1 MNNLNLAIGLLRQRL
16 TAAAATSTSTITQ
29 ATRNYA
35 AKPPAA
41 GAGGKKKKLG
51 KLGPIMEKKIIP
63 VETDANK
70 LVNYV
75 CGSNYMKTG
84 EDVKIKPDAE
94 YPDWLWTLNTERII
108 PLDELDPNTKQY
120 WRRLRKMALRRNN
133 QLSMLKK
140 F

>member
-1 MNNLNLAIGLLRQRL
+1 MNNVNLAFGLLRQRL
-16 TAAAATSTSTITQ
+16 TAAATTTISQ
-29 ATRNYA
+29 ATRSYA
-35 AKPPAA
+35 VKPAA
-41 GAGGKKKKLG
+41 GGAGGKKKKLG

-84 EDVKIKPDAE
+84 EDVKIKPDTE

-108 PLDELDPNTKQY
+108 PLDELDPNSKQY

>member
-1 MNNLNLAIGLLRQRL
+1 MSNFTAVFQLVRQRL
-16 TAAAATSTSTITQ
+16 MAPAIGNY
-29 ATRNYA
+29 TRCYA
-35 AKPPAA
+35 VKPAA
-41 GAGGKKKKLG
+41 PAGKKKKLG

-75 CGSNYMKTG
+75 CGSNYLKTG

-94 YPDWLWTLNTERII
+94 YPDWLWSLNTERII

-120 WRRLRKMALRRNN
+120 WRRLRKLALRRNN
-133 QLSMLKK
+133 QLAKLKK

>member
-1 MNNLNLAIGLLRQRL
+1 MNNLNVAVGLLRQRL
-16 TAAAATSTSTITQ
+16 TTITQ

-35 AKPPAA
+35 VKPAA
-41 GAGGKKKKLG
+41 AAAGGKKKKLG
-51 KLGPIMEKKIIP
+51 KLGPIMEKKVIP

-94 YPDWLWTLNTERII
+94 YPEWLWTLNTERIV

>member
-1 MNNLNLAIGLLRQRL
+1 MSSFTVALAMLRQRVFAPAL
-16 TAAAATSTSTITQ
+16 ATSTRCYAVKPAAAA
-29 ATRNYA
+29 
-35 AKPPAA
+35 P
-41 GAGGKKKKLG
+41 GAKKKKLG
-51 KLGPIMEKKIIP
+51 KLGPIMEKKVIP

-70 LVNYV
+70 LVAYV
-75 CGSNYMKTG
+75 CGSNYLKTG
-84 EDVKIKPDAE
+84 QDVKIKPDAE

-133 QLSMLKK
+133 QLSKLKK

>member
-1 MNNLNLAIGLLRQRL
+1 MSNLTAVFQMIRQRL
-16 TAAAATSTSTITQ
+16 IAPTIGNST
-29 ATRNYA
+29 RCYA
-35 AKPPAA
+35 VKPAA
-41 GAGGKKKKLG
+41 PAGKKKKLG

-84 EDVKIKPDAE
+84 EDVKIKPDSE
-94 YPDWLWTLNTERII
+94 YPDWLWSLNTQGII
-108 PLDELDPNTKQY
+108 PLDELDPNSKQY

-133 QLSMLKK
+133 QLSKLKK

>member
-1 MNNLNLAIGLLRQRL
+1 MNYMPLAINMLRL
-16 TAAAATSTSTITQ
+16 ATSAVRTRTITTT
-29 ATRNYA
+29 ATCGFA
-35 AKPPAA
+35 AKPAAA
-41 GAGGKKKKLG
+41 GPAGKKKKLG

-63 VETDANK
+63 VETDANR

-75 CGSNYMKTG
+75 CGSNYLKTG
-84 EDVKIKPDAE
+84 EDVKIKPDSE

-133 QLSMLKK
+133 QLSKLKK

>member
-1 MNNLNLAIGLLRQRL
+1 MNNLNMAVSLLRQRL
-16 TAAAATSTSTITQ
+16 TIISQ

-35 AKPPAA
+35 AKPAA
-41 GAGGKKKKLG
+41 SAAGGKKKKLG
-51 KLGPIMEKKIIP
+51 KLGPVMEKKVIP
-63 VETDANK
+63 VETDAQK
-70 LVNYV
+70 LVSYV

-84 EDVKIKPDAE
+84 DDVKIKPDAE
-94 YPDWLWTLNTERII
+94 YPVWLWTLNTERIV

>member
-1 MNNLNLAIGLLRQRL
+1 MNNLNLAISLLRQRL
-16 TAAAATSTSTITQ
+16 ATSTITQ
-29 ATRNYA
+29 ATRGYA
-35 AKPPAA
+35 VKPAAA

-51 KLGPIMEKKIIP
+51 KLGPIMEKKVIP

-84 EDVKIKPDAE
+84 EDVKIKPDSE
-94 YPDWLWTLNTERII
+94 YPDWLWTLNTDRII
-108 PLDELDPNTKQY
+108 PLNELDPNSKQY

>member
-1 MNNLNLAIGLLRQRL
+1 MSSFTMALAMLRQRVFAPAL
-16 TAAAATSTSTITQ
+16 ATST
-29 ATRNYA
+29 RCYA
-35 AKPPAA
+35 VKPAA
-41 GAGGKKKKLG
+41 TAPGAKKKKLG
-51 KLGPIMEKKIIP
+51 KLGPIMEKKVIP

-70 LVNYV
+70 LVGYV
-75 CGSNYMKTG
+75 CGSNYLKTG
-84 EDVKIKPDAE
+84 QDVKIKPDAE

-133 QLSMLKK
+133 QLSKLKK

>member
-1 MNNLNLAIGLLRQRL
+1 MNHLTLTFNLLRQRL
-16 TAAAATSTSTITQ
+16 TCSATAA
-29 ATRNYA
+29 RCYA
-35 AKPPAA
+35 AKPAA
-41 GAGGKKKKLG
+41 VAAVGKKKKLG

-84 EDVKIKPDAE
+84 EDIKLKPDSE

-108 PLDELDPNTKQY
+108 PLEELDPNTKQY

-133 QLSMLKK
+133 QLSKLKK

>member
-1 MNNLNLAIGLLRQRL
+1 MNNLTMALNLLRQRL
-16 TAAAATSTSTITQ
+16 ATTTAARCYAVKPVAVGAA
-29 ATRNYA
+29 
-35 AKPPAA
+35 
-41 GAGGKKKKLG
+41 GKKKKLG

-84 EDVKIKPDAE
+84 EDVKLKPDAE
-94 YPDWLWTLNTERII
+94 YPDWLWTLNTERIV
-108 PLDELDPNTKQY
+108 PLDELDPDTKQY

-133 QLSMLKK
+133 QLSKLKK